1 MYPLHVCDIYP
12 TDTDIKTVVTHRY
25 DVNMTVDRA
34 FSGLF
39 FSQEPRTCLG
49 KNRRDSQFQ
58 DDVAFAAW
66 LDTPVR
72 RASHASGVAALI
84 C

>member
-1 MYPLHVCDIYP
+1 MSVTYPA
-12 TDTDIKTVVTHRY
+12 DTDIKTVVTRRY
-25 DVNMTVDRA
+25 DVDMTVDRA

-39 FSQEPRTCLG
+39 FSQELCTCLC
-49 KNRRDSQFQ
+49 KNRRDFYFHI
-58 DDVAFAAW
+58 AFAAW